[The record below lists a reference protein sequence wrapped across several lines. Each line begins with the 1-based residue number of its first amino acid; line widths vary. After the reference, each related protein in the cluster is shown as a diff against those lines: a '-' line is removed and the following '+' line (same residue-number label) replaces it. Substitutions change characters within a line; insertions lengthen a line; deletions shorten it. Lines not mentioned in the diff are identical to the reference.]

1 MSIPLRIPYEKHHS
15 FTVQFGKNLPLA
27 YLVSY
32 PRSGNTWIRYL
43 IEATTGLAT
52 GSLYISDLLINMGY
66 LGEGENPYGG
76 TVIIVKSHCFG
87 AENKSFDDI
96 YKYEIPVVLLLRN
109 PYRYAHN
116 YCLITY
122 IFN

>member
-1 MSIPLRIPYEKHHS
+1 
-15 FTVQFGKNLPLA
+15 
-27 YLVSY
+27 
-32 PRSGNTWIRYL
+32 
-43 IEATTGLAT
+43 
-52 GSLYISDLLINMGY
+52 MGY

-109 PYRYAHN
+109 PYRSLFSYWN
-116 YCLITY
+116 FMKTNGS
-122 IFN
+122 FNESVHLSKKTHDFRETAIHPHPRM